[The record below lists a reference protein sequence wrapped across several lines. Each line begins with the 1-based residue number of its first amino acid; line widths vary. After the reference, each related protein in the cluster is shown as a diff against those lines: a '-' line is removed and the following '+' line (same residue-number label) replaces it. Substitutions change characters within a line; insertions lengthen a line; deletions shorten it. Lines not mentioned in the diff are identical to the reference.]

1 MSGNTCAFCAIVR
14 GDLAARLV
22 LEDEHTMAF
31 LDRRP
36 LFRGHALVVPR
47 VHCATLADL
56 PGDLL
61 RPLFASAQIVA
72 RAMEDALGAEGTF
85 VAINNR
91 VSQSVPHLHIHIVP
105 RRSGDGLKGFFWP
118 RQRYADEQE
127 MEAMADRLRG
137 AIAGLSQ
144 G

>member
-1 MSGNTCAFCAIVR
+1 MNGNTCAFCAIVR
-14 GDLAARLV
+14 GDLAACVV
-22 LEDEHTMAF
+22 LEDEDTMAF

-56 PGDLL
+56 PGELL
-61 RPLFASAQIVA
+61 RPLFASAQTVA
-72 RAMEDALGAEGTF
+72 RAIEDTLGADGTF

-91 VSQSVPHLHIHIVP
+91 VSQSVPHLHVHVVP
-105 RRSGDGLKGFFWP
+105 RHSGDGLKGFFWP

-127 MEAMADRLRG
+127 MEAMADRLRV
-137 AIAGLSQ
+137 AVARLSP